1 METQLKFG
9 IYYSYWEQE
18 WSADCLKYVEKVAK
32 LGFDVIEIAAHHLNT
47 YSPAHIAEVGRSA
60 RDNGIAITAGLGPSQ
75 QRNLSSADPA
85 IRKAGRAFF
94 EETLTNLAKLD
105 IRIIG
110 GALHSYWP
118 IDYSKPVDKPGDR
131 ARGLE
136 GISSLA
142 DFAGNLGVN
151 LCLEV
156 LNRFENHVLN
166 TAEEGVAFV
175 REIGKPNVK
184 VMLDTFHMNIEEDSF
199 GKAIRT
205 AGPAARSFPHRRK
218 QSPRSGQR
226 RAALARNR
234 DGAARDRLFRRGRH
248 GAFRQDGRPGR
259 QRHQGLARSQRQ
271 RGRSADGRSRKTGSG
286 VLAFRDRRRAA
297 TRQRRLG
304 DRHAFGM
311 LRASASRTAMRTA
324 TPISTCSRM
333 SDCALSATSVSIS
346 MPRIHGAWMHDERA
360 GLGVAELLLVEPE
373 IAEVFA
379 RRRHEGAAHALAL
392 QAQHHDDVR
401 VLEA

>member
-18 WSADCLKYVEKVAK
+18 WSADCLKYVERVAK

-47 YSPAHIAEVGRSA
+47 YNPAHIAEVGRSA

-105 IRIIG
+105 IRVIG

-118 IDYSKPVDKPGDR
+118 IDYSKPVDKAGDR

-142 DFAGNLGVN
+142 DFAGNLGIN

-175 REIGKPNVK
+175 REVGKPNVK

-205 AGPAARSFPHRRK
+205 AGSLLGHFHTGENNRRVPGKGGLPWHEIGTALREIGYDGAVVMEPFVKMGGQVGADIRVWRDLSDNADEAQMDEAAR
-218 QSPRSGQR
+218 Q
-226 RAALARNR
+226 ALAFSRFVIG
-234 DGAARDRLFRRGRH
+234 GAPRRGT
-248 GAFRQDGRPGR
+248 DN
-259 QRHQGLARSQRQ
+259 
-271 RGRSADGRSRKTGSG
+271 
-286 VLAFRDRRRAA
+286 
-297 TRQRRLG
+297 
-304 DRHAFGM
+304 
-311 LRASASRTAMRTA
+311 
-324 TPISTCSRM
+324 
-333 SDCALSATSVSIS
+333 
-346 MPRIHGAWMHDERA
+346 A
-360 GLGVAELLLVEPE
+360 GPPA
-373 IAEVFA
+373 
-379 RRRHEGAAHALAL
+379 
-392 QAQHHDDVR
+392 
-401 VLEA
+401 